1 MNNNGT
7 MKNLKKIVKAKGIS
21 LTSLAVELEIS
32 QEAISQYIS
41 GKIKPKTAIV
51 IKMAKILNTT
61 TDYLLD
67 LTDNPKPNNFNIS
80 ENELALLSNY
90 NLLSFEEQSLVNGYI
105 KGILDVKNIKWFY
118 LYRIVIQYKN
128 ISEIC

>member
-21 LTSLAVELEIS
+21 LTSLAVELEVS

-67 LTDNPKPNNFNIS
+67 LTDNPKPNNFNVS

-105 KGILDVKNIKWFY
+105 KGILDVKNIK
-118 LYRIVIQYKN
+118 
-128 ISEIC
+128 